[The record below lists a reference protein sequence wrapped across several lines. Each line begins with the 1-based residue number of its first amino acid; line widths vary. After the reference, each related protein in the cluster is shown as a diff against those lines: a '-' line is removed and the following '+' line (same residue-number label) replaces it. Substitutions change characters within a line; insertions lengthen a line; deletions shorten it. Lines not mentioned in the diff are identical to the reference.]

1 MKKNH
6 DNKVDDIISS
16 SILSLE
22 VISIDNDG
30 YSSARILDDQYT
42 KEIIQI
48 PYNNEN
54 IKFNKQDHLL
64 AELIFYNK
72 KISVKKIIK
81 KIEIERRIFFA
92 QVNLNTNK
100 EFILQ
105 ELERGRKSRE
115 IITPI
120 IKDDLSIK
128 KLTHGN
134 PTMKAKFDAENNIT
148 LE

>member
-1 MKKNH
+1 M
-6 DNKVDDIISS
+6 
-16 SILSLE
+16 
-22 VISIDNDG
+22 ISIDNDG
-30 YSSARILDDQYT
+30 YASARILDDQYT

-64 AELIFYNK
+64 AELFFLNK

-81 KIEIERRIFFA
+81 KIETERKFFFA
-92 QVNLNTNK
+92 QVNLNSNK
-100 EFILQ
+100 EFFLQ

-120 IKDDLSIK
+120 IADGLSIK
-128 KLTHGN
+128 KGDVV
-134 PTMKAKFDAENNIT
+134 KAQSASRQT
-148 LE
+148 LKKVKI

>member
-6 DNKVDDIISS
+6 DNKVDDMISS

-30 YSSARILDDQYT
+30 YSSVRILDDQYT

-64 AELIFYNK
+64 AELVFYNK
-72 KISVKKIIK
+72 KILVKKIIK

-120 IKDDLSIK
+120 IVDGLSISIRR
-128 KLTHGN
+128 
-134 PTMKAKFDAENNIT
+134 DS
-148 LE
+148 

>member
-1 MKKNH
+1 M
-6 DNKVDDIISS
+6 ISS

-64 AELIFYNK
+64 AELFFLNK
-72 KISVKKIIK
+72 KISIKKIIK
-81 KIEIERRIFFA
+81 KIEIERKIFFA
-92 QVNLNTNK
+92 QVNLNSNK
-100 EFILQ
+100 EFIL
-105 ELERGRKSRE
+105 
-115 IITPI
+115 
-120 IKDDLSIK
+120 
-128 KLTHGN
+128 
-134 PTMKAKFDAENNIT
+134 
-148 LE
+148 

>member
-6 DNKVDDIISS
+6 DNKVDDMISS

-64 AELIFYNK
+64 AELVFYNK
-72 KISVKKIIK
+72 KISESRKNY
-81 KIEIERRIFFA
+81 
-92 QVNLNTNK
+92 QV
-100 EFILQ
+100 
-105 ELERGRKSRE
+105 ERG
-115 IITPI
+115 I
-120 IKDDLSIK
+120 
-128 KLTHGN
+128 
-134 PTMKAKFDAENNIT
+134 AA
-148 LE
+148 